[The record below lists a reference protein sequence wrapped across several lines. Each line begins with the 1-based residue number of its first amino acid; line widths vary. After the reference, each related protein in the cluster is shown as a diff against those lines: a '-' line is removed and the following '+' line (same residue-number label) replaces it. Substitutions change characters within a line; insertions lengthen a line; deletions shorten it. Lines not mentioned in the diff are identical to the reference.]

1 MLAKFFSDWSQ
12 PTVWGTCT
20 DLGGRFSATVFS
32 IINTSGTIGGIIMPI
47 VFGIL
52 LDLNTTSQVVDGTKT
67 SLINWGPL
75 FMLLAGMYLASGIF
89 WLFIDCNDSL
99 ETETL

>member
-1 MLAKFFSDWSQ
+1 
-12 PTVWGTCT
+12 
-20 DLGGRFSATVFS
+20 
-32 IINTSGTIGGIIMPI
+32 MPI